1 MSGFST
7 HPDHDF
13 DVRIHDALGNAEL
26 RESFH
31 GAMHFLRDKRR
42 SQFPDQDALEALRDR
57 GAAIRDRAL
66 AQLPDLLDTLEKNC
80 LRNGIQVHWADTA
93 EEANTLIT
101 DLVRSI
107 DGKRIVKGKSMAT
120 EEIGLNTAFEAAGFT
135 CLESDMGEYIVQQ
148 AKETPSHIIMPAIHR
163 NKASIARQFHEQIPE
178 TPYTEDVDEL
188 IGTGRRVLRR
198 AFAEADVGIS
208 GVNFAVAETG
218 TLCLVE
224 NEGNG
229 RMSTTV
235 PGMHI
240 AVMGIEKVIER
251 LADLPDLLRLLTRSA
266 TGQAITTYF
275 NLISGP
281 RKDNEIDGPRQVHLV
296 LLDNGRSRIYAD
308 RQLRETLRCIRCG
321 ACMNHCPVY
330 ERLGGHAY
338 GTVYPG
344 PIGQVVM
351 PQLFGLDRAGKL
363 TQACSL
369 NGACGEACPV
379 RIPLPDLI
387 RRLRHEGVT
396 HEAGSPVKGHGRQRK
411 PAEAL
416 IWKAWSLIHRTPWL
430 YSLTTRLATRG
441 RRLLPPLPQAWTRH
455 RAPLEPAKQSFREMM
470 ARRGDSPGD
479 QQ

>member
-1 MSGFST
+1 MSGFTSQ
-7 HPDHDF
+7 PDQDF
-13 DVRIHDALGNAEL
+13 GVRIHEALEDAEL

-31 GAMHFLRDKRR
+31 GAMTFLREKRR
-42 SQFPDQDALEALRDR
+42 SQFPDPDALENLRDS

-66 AQLPDLLDTLEKNC
+66 AKLPDLLEQLEDRC
-80 LRNGIQVHWADTA
+80 RHNGIQVHWAETSD
-93 EEANTLIT
+93 EANAIITGLIQS
-101 DLVRSI
+101 VH
-107 DGKRIVKGKSMAT
+107 GQRIVKGKSMAT
-120 EEIGLNTAFEAAGFT
+120 EEIGLNTALEAAGFT

-148 AKETPSHIIMPAIHR
+148 AGETPSHIIMPAIHR
-163 NKASIARQFHEQIPE
+163 NKASIARQFADQIPD

-188 IGTGRRVLRR
+188 IGTGRRVLRQ
-198 AFAEADVGIS
+198 AFAHADVGIS
-208 GVNFAVAETG
+208 GVNFAIAETG

-235 PGMHI
+235 PDTHI
-240 AVMGIEKVIER
+240 AVMGIEKVIEK
-251 LADLPDLLRLLTRSA
+251 LADLPDLMRLLPRSA
-266 TGQAITTYF
+266 TGQAITTYI

-281 RKDNEIDGPRQVHLV
+281 RRDDECDGPRQVHLV
-296 LLDNGRSRIYAD
+296 LVDNGRSRIYAD
-308 RQLRETLRCIRCG
+308 RQLRATLRCIRCG

-351 PQLFGLDRAGKL
+351 PQLFGLDKAGKL

-396 HEAGSPVKGHGRQRK
+396 DDPASPVRGHGRQRK
-411 PAEAL
+411 ASEAL
-416 IWKAWSLIHRTPWL
+416 IWRAWATIHAHPRL
-430 YSLTTRLATRG
+430 YRLVTRLATRS
-441 RRLLPPLPQAWTRH
+441 RRLLPPLPRAWTAR
-455 RAPLEPAKQSFREMM
+455 RARLEPAPRSFHEQM
-470 ARRGDSPGD
+470 AQRRQTEPRP
-479 QQ
+479 